1 MVQAHKKLMT
11 RKRGELPSYKDV
23 LSTLHDFGFDLTERE
38 GLQLIEQL
46 DLDKSGSI
54 DLHEWLAALMNWSKV
69 GPPCLLILSSFGF
82 DVQLDLDNSS
92 SIDLLAWLV
101 APMNGS
107 KVGPPLSCHHD
118 DNHCRH
124 YYHWE

>member
-1 MVQAHKKLMT
+1 MRKLVAEIAHEDEEVQHLVQAHKKLMR

-69 GPPCLLILSSFGF
+69 
-82 DVQLDLDNSS
+82 V
-92 SIDLLAWLV
+92 
-101 APMNGS
+101 
-107 KVGPPLSCHHD
+107 PPLLCSHDANHCDHHD
-118 DNHCRH
+118 FDS
-124 YYHWE
+124 Y